1 MIVCIWLEVLPEI
14 RWLEV
19 TRDRSSAIFA
29 RKLVYTET
37 TSNVWTFEIPTH
49 VDVFQDD
56 SCSNKMIRQ
65 ERLVILIGER
75 LCWSWNT
82 KRLAEQ
88 SSDWAVNTFGCLLV
102 SSLVSLYCRLYQVK
116 VKYYRLFQ
124 FCASLW
130 SLIPRHKFTLDLE
143 QPRSSAKRSDHHSS
157 CNTLRC
163 FSSHAEPTSLR
174 IAVFRI
180 VQIISMS
187 SCTMAESP
195 QTSTSFF
202 DLPFEIR
209 KIIYEHFFKAVHVVV
224 HDMKTVHKARP
235 NPKPI
240 ATSSYCNL
248 LLTTK
253 KVHQEAKPHFLSN
266 ATFYLLPGCGGNV
279 IHPLLLSA
287 MGIHHL
293 TFSLADPE
301 SRQLRESSMRLI
313 EAVRGLVT
321 HTGKAPAL
329 QIDRSAKLKTI
340 TYPWS
345 TETKWLVQ
353 YDGMSNS

>member
-37 TSNVWTFEIPTH
+37 TLKVWTFEIPTH

-130 SLIPRHKFTLDLE
+130 SLIPQHKFTLDLE
-143 QPRSSAKRSDHHSS
+143 QPRSSAKRSDHRSS
-157 CNTLRC
+157 CRIPFVAFRLTLNPRHYVSPSFESFRSLVC
-163 FSSHAEPTSLR
+163 RRVRWPSLHKPPHPSSTYLS
-174 IAVFRI
+174 
-180 VQIISMS
+180 
-187 SCTMAESP
+187 
-195 QTSTSFF
+195 
-202 DLPFEIR
+202 
-209 KIIYEHFFKAVHVVV
+209 KY
-224 HDMKTVHKARP
+224 ARLYT
-235 NPKPI
+235 N
-240 ATSSYCNL
+240 TSSNL
-248 LLTTK
+248 FML
-253 KVHQEAKPHFLSN
+253 
-266 ATFYLLPGCGGNV
+266 
-279 IHPLLLSA
+279 
-287 MGIHHL
+287 
-293 TFSLADPE
+293 
-301 SRQLRESSMRLI
+301 
-313 EAVRGLVT
+313 
-321 HTGKAPAL
+321 
-329 QIDRSAKLKTI
+329 
-340 TYPWS
+340 
-345 TETKWLVQ
+345 
-353 YDGMSNS
+353 